1 MEIRDITAYP
11 LTEDLWNPWCVV
23 TVETADGRRGVG
35 EAGGL
40 WANTD
45 LHAKVEYA
53 EKFDEWLRG
62 MDPRNIEA
70 LRVKALETPWGESR
84 LARALFSG
92 VEMACWD
99 LAGKDAG
106 KPVHELLGG
115 AIRTE
120 LPAYANGWYDGLET
134 PEEWGEGAADVID
147 RGYSALKF
155 DPYENSVR
163 DISNDEL
170 QLALDRVAAIR
181 EAVGEGPA
189 LMIEGHARLT
199 PAEAIKIG
207 SHLEEYNPTWFEA
220 PVQAHQGPAAFR
232 EVREALSIPVA
243 DDLASIGNKF
253 EAFEFIAERAI
264 DVIQPDAANAG
275 GLREVQYIAQ
285 MADAASIQIAPHAAG
300 GPVAMC
306 ATVHLDAVLPNF
318 KIQEGFN
325 EFTRPDWVPSVID
338 DPVSIEDGTIDVP
351 TEPGLGIE
359 FDADRAREH
368 DRNPMPDHN
377 FLSSEFKDTYGSQ
390 KHAE

>member
-11 LTEDLWNPWCVV
+11 LTDDLWNPWCIV
-23 TVETADGRRGVG
+23 TVETADGQRGVG

-53 EKFDEWLRG
+53 EKFDQWFRG
-62 MDPRNIEA
+62 MDPTNVEA
-70 LRVKALETPWGESR
+70 LRVKSQETPWGQSR
-84 LARALFSG
+84 LAGAMFSG

-99 LAGKDAG
+99 LTGKHFDR
-106 KPVHELLGG
+106 PVHDMLGG

-134 PEEWGEGAADVID
+134 PAEWADGAAAVID
-147 RGYSALKF
+147 RGYDALKF

-170 QLALDRVAAIR
+170 ALALDRIAAIR
-181 EAVGEGPA
+181 ERVGDGPS

-199 PAEAIKIG
+199 PGEAIKVG
-207 SHLEEYNPTWFEA
+207 TRMAEYNPTWFEA
-220 PVQAHQGPAAFR
+220 PIQAHQGPEAFR
-232 EVREALSIPVA
+232 EVREALSIPVS
-243 DDLASIGNKF
+243 DDLASIENKF
-253 EAFEFIAERAI
+253 SAFDYIAERAI

-275 GLREVQYIAQ
+275 GLREVQYIGQ
-285 MADAASIQIAPHAAG
+285 MADAASISIAPHAAG

-325 EFTRPDWVPSVID
+325 EFTRPDWVSSVID
-338 DPVSIEDGTIDVP
+338 DPVTIEDGTIAVP
-351 TEPGLGIE
+351 DAPGLGIE
-359 FDADRAREH
+359 FDAERAREH

-390 KHAE
+390 RHAE

>member
-11 LTEDLWNPWCVV
+11 LTDDLWNPWCVV
-23 TVETADGRRGVG
+23 TVETADGSRGVG
-35 EAGGL
+35 ESGGL

-45 LHAKVEYA
+45 LYAKVAYA
-53 EKFDEWLRG
+53 EKYDEWFRG
-62 MDPRNIEA
+62 MDPLAVEP
-70 LRVKALETPWGESR
+70 LRVKSQETPWGQSR
-84 LARALFSG
+84 LAQALFSG
-92 VEMACWD
+92 IEMACWD
-99 LAGKDAG
+99 IAGKHFG
-106 KPVHELLGG
+106 RPVHDMLGG
-115 AIRTE
+115 ALRTE

-134 PEEWGEGAADVID
+134 PGEWAEGAADVID
-147 RGYSALKF
+147 RGYDALKF

-163 DISNDEL
+163 DISNAEMG
-170 QLALDRVAAIR
+170 LALDRVAAIR
-181 EAVGEGPA
+181 DAVGDDPS

-207 SHLEEYNPTWFEA
+207 TRLEEYNPTWFEA
-220 PVQAHQGPAAFR
+220 PIQAHQGPAAFR
-232 EVREALSIPVA
+232 EVREALSIPIS
-243 DDLASIGNKF
+243 DDLASIENKF
-253 EAFEFIAERAI
+253 SAFDYIAERAI

-285 MADAASIQIAPHAAG
+285 MADAASISIAPHAAG

-325 EFTRPDWVPSVID
+325 EFTRPDWVSTVID
-338 DPVSIEDGTIDVP
+338 DPVTIEDGTIQVP
-351 TEPGLGIE
+351 REPGLGVA
-359 FDADRAREH
+359 FDEERAREH

-390 KHAE
+390 EHAE